1 MKRMN
6 VIAAVAAVVTLTGCA
21 MNEVEIESGEIQF
34 KANAISTKAL
44 INPVGTKD
52 STKFPTSEK
61 FGVVAYYTNESSV
74 VTTFMDKVRISN
86 TSGDWKAEST
96 VPYLWPA
103 SGTIDFYAY
112 HPYNATVA
120 VNNEKRI
127 TFTGMNLGNEI
138 GKQNDPL
145 VAMAKDQVAAN
156 RPKVGLVFKHIASQI
171 VISATDVTESNSLR
185 GKITLKE
192 VKVNNVK
199 ISGDYVDGTTL
210 GKGTW
215 SNQAIPTT
223 FTVFSGSEQL
233 NSTESYLSANS
244 FSSSLDGSAA
254 FVVVPQTISAGTQ
267 TITVKYD
274 VEAFSCNGTAYAA
287 QENTTETVNITV
299 NDDNGFLCGKRY
311 VYHLGF
317 SLDGV
322 NKEITFSPVVEGWTN
337 EDINNIV
344 FDCSPED

>member
-1 MKRMN
+1 MKR
-6 VIAAVAAVVTLTGCA
+6 VIVMAAVAAVALTGCS

-34 KANAISTKAL
+34 RANAISTKAL
-44 INPVGTKD
+44 INPSGTKD
-52 STKFPTSEK
+52 SPAFPATET
-61 FGVVAYYTNESSV
+61 FGVVAYYTNENSV

-86 TSGDWKAEST
+86 QDGDWKAEST
-96 VPYLWPA
+96 DPYLWPA
-103 SGTIDFYAY
+103 LGTIDFYAY

-120 VNNEKRI
+120 VNTEKRI
-127 TFTGMNLGNEI
+127 TFKGMNLGNEI

-145 VAMAKDQVAAN
+145 VAMAKDQIAAN

-171 VISATDVTESNSLR
+171 VISATDVTESNLLK

-215 SNQAIPTT
+215 SNQTNPTT

-233 NSTESYLSANS
+233 NSTENYLSANS

-274 VEAFSCNGTAYAA
+274 VKEFSCNGTDYAA
-287 QENTTETVNITV
+287 QENKTETVNIEV

>member
-1 MKRMN
+1 MKKVIVLA
-6 VIAAVAAVVTLTGCA
+6 VIAAATLTGCS
-21 MNEVEIESGEIQF
+21 MNEVEIESNEIQF

-44 INPVGTKD
+44 INPSGTKD
-52 STKFPTSEK
+52 STNFPTTET

-74 VTTFMDKVRISN
+74 VTTFMNKVKISN
-86 TSGDWKAEST
+86 QKGDWKAEST
-96 VPYLWPA
+96 DPYIWPA
-103 SGTIDFYAY
+103 KGTIDFYAY
-112 HPYNATVA
+112 HPYNVDVE
-120 VNNEKRI
+120 VNSDKRI
-127 TFTGMNLGNEI
+127 TFTDINLGNEI
-138 GKQNDPL
+138 GYQNDPL

-171 VISATDVTESNSLR
+171 VISAVDVTESNLLK
-185 GKITLKE
+185 GNITLKE

-210 GKGTW
+210 GKGIW
-215 SNQAIPTT
+215 SHQSSPTT

-233 NSTESYLSANS
+233 KSTENYLSANS
-244 FSSSLDGSAA
+244 FSSSLDGCAA
-254 FVVVPQTISAGTQ
+254 FVVVPQTITAGTQ

-274 VEAFSCNGTAYAA
+274 VKAFLCNGTDYPA
-287 QENTTETVNITV
+287 QENKTDTVNISV
-299 NDDNGFLCGKRY
+299 NDDSGFLCGKRY

-322 NKEITFSPVVEGWTN
+322 NKEITFSPEVEGWTN

-344 FDCSPED
+344 FDCSPEED

>member
-1 MKRMN
+1 MKK
-6 VIAAVAAVVTLTGCA
+6 VIVLAVVVAVTLTGCS

-34 KANAISTKAL
+34 RANAISTKAL

-52 STKFPTSEK
+52 STNFPTSET
-61 FGVVAYYTNESSV
+61 FGVVAYYTNESSE
-74 VTTFMDKVRISN
+74 VTTFMDKVKITN
-86 TSGDWKAEST
+86 QNGDWKAEST
-96 VPYLWPA
+96 DPYIWPA
-103 SGTIDFYAY
+103 KGTIDFYAY
-112 HPYNATVA
+112 HPYNVA
-120 VNNEKRI
+120 IGVNIDKRI
-127 TFTGMNLGNEI
+127 SFTGINLGNEI
-138 GKQNDPL
+138 GKQSDPL

-171 VISATDVTESNSLR
+171 VISAIDVTESNVLK
-185 GKITLKE
+185 GNITLKE
-192 VKVNNVK
+192 VNVNNVK

-215 SNQAIPTT
+215 SNQANPTT

-254 FVVVPQTISAGTQ
+254 FVVVPQTIITGTQ

-274 VEAFSCNGTAYAA
+274 VKEFSCNGTVYPA
-287 QENTTETVNITV
+287 QENKTDTVNISV
-299 NDDNGFLCGKRY
+299 NDDSGFLCGKRY
-311 VYHLGF
+311 IYHLGF